1 MFMAIILYNQ
11 ELLELMKQFYVLTG
25 IRSVLFDDS
34 YNEIISYPT
43 ERTPFCSYIHCI
55 PELAGKCCQSDFE
68 SFNQCR
74 KTKSLTVYHCHAGLI
89 EATAPLMDETGI
101 IIGYVMFGQ
110 ITDNKNKN
118 QLVDSLCELC
128 AAYTQNSDI
137 REMAQKIK
145 YKSNRQILAAAKI
158 LDACTSYILHKELVK
173 PAKKQLLERIDR
185 YIDEHLNEKITV
197 NTLCNEFNISRTR
210 LYELMG
216 KQISGGIAA
225 FIRQKRLTA
234 AKDLLKNTDLP
245 ISEVAY
251 ATGFDDYSYF
261 LRVFKKQY
269 NISPRKMRNGLKL

>member
-1 MFMAIILYNQ
+1 MAIILYNQ

-25 IRSVLFDDS
+25 IRPVLFDDN
-34 YNEIISYPT
+34 YNEIISYPMGST
-43 ERTPFCSYIHCI
+43 SFCSYMRSV
-55 PELAGKCCQSDFE
+55 PEFDTLCRHSDRE
-68 SFNQCR
+68 SFRQCR

-89 EATAPLMDETGI
+89 EATAPLMDEKGI

-118 QLVDSLCELC
+118 QLVDSLCEMC
-128 AAYTQNSDI
+128 SNYTTDSSI
-137 REMAQKIK
+137 REKAQKIK
-145 YKSNRQILAAAKI
+145 YKSNKQILAAAKI
-158 LDACTSYILHKELVK
+158 LDACTSYILHRELVK
-173 PAKKQLLERIDR
+173 PAKKQLLERIDK

-197 NTLCNEFNISRTR
+197 DILCNEFSISRTR

-225 FIRQKRLTA
+225 FIKQKRLTA
-234 AKDLLKNTDLP
+234 AKDLLKNTDIP

-269 NISPRKMRNGLKL
+269 NISPRKMRNSGEA